1 MLSQH
6 PACANARWSGAA
18 CPETRRS
25 WRSSSCAT
33 VRPRR
38 PVELAAFA
46 AERLA
51 PYKQP
56 AEIVVL
62 PALPASS
69 TGKVLKNALR
79 ERAQGP
85 R

>member
-1 MLSQH
+1 VAFVEL
-6 PACANARWSGAA
+6 RDGA
-18 CPETRRS
+18 T
-25 WRSSSCAT
+25 AT
-33 VRPRR
+33 

-69 TGKVLKNALR
+69 TGKVLKSALR